1 MERYDDKGESVC
13 GSFSLALIKLNGQYQ
28 AICFASLVKNFKKIK
43 PFDCIRYQRRGN
55 SAHEELRQMKGF
67 VQRTISRVFNG
78 YHFGQTETK
87 RIQEGNF
94 TGKQQCG
101 FGFHLSEC

>member
-1 MERYDDKGESVC
+1 MERYDDRGESVC

-28 AICFASLVKNFKKIK
+28 AFCFASFVKNYKKIK
-43 PFDCIRYQRRGN
+43 IRYQRRGN
-55 SAHEELRQMKGF
+55 SAHEEQRQMKGF
-67 VQRTISRVFNG
+67 VQRTISRVFNF

-94 TGKQQCG
+94 TGKQ
-101 FGFHLSEC
+101 

>member
-1 MERYDDKGESVC
+1 MIGERVYVVHSVWP
-13 GSFSLALIKLNGQYQ
+13 SSNLTVNIRHFVLQVLLKTI
-28 AICFASLVKNFKKIK
+28 KKIK

-67 VQRTISRVFNG
+67 VQRTTSRVFSY

-94 TGKQQCG
+94 TRKQ
-101 FGFHLSEC
+101 